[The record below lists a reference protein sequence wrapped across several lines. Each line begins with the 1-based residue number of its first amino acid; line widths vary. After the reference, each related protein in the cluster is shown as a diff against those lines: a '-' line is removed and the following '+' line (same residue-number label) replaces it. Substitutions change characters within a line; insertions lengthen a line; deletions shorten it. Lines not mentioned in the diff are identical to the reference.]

1 MQIKSLLRTI
11 LDEAE
16 KNKLMYRADAYQL
29 WNEGCEDMI
38 VPWGYDQ
45 DKLIE
50 TLLDIELDPRG
61 GNIGFIPEDEVETH
75 KNLIS
80 KLRENAIMNC
90 YEEYSEHFNTC
101 DDDEIIKE
109 FPREY
114 YCGNYVIMWEVYND
128 NEECLSD
135 YHTGLDKYFNLSEI
149 ADEWGKK
156 MYKLTKGL
164 L

>member
-1 MQIKSLLRTI
+1 MKSLLRTI

-50 TLLDIELDPRG
+50 TFKDIELDPRG
-61 GNIGFIPEDEVETH
+61 GNIGFIPEAEVLDH
-75 KNLIS
+75 NALIRKIKDS
-80 KLRENAIMNC
+80 LREEFVDDVFIANA
-90 YEEYSEHFNTC
+90 T
-101 DDDEIIKE
+101 DDEILSE
-109 FPREY
+109 APREY

-135 YHTGLDKYFNLSEI
+135 YHTGLDKYFNLSDI
-149 ADEWGKK
+149 SDEWGKK

>member
-1 MQIKSLLRTI
+1 
-11 LDEAE
+11 
-16 KNKLMYRADAYQL
+16 
-29 WNEGCEDMI
+29 
-38 VPWGYDQ
+38 
-45 DKLIE
+45 
-50 TLLDIELDPRG
+50 
-61 GNIGFIPEDEVETH
+61 
-75 KNLIS
+75 
-80 KLRENAIMNC
+80 MNC

-164 L
+164 EYFFILINQGVIFWFVLRLALLAKLQPLECCLKLEYLGHSSRYNLQVLCKQGVPKDHLENYP

>member
-1 MQIKSLLRTI
+1 MKSLLRTI

-50 TLLDIELDPRG
+50 TFNDIELDPRG
-61 GNIGFIPEDEVETH
+61 GNIGFMPEAEVKTH
-75 KNLIS
+75 KQLIKS
-80 KLRENAIMNC
+80 LRKEAIANC
-90 YEEYSEHFNTC
+90 YDEHLEHFKTC
-101 DDDEIIKE
+101 TDDEIIQE

-114 YCGNYVIMWEVYND
+114 YCGNYVIMWEVYNED
-128 NEECLSD
+128 EECLSD
-135 YHTGLDKYFNLSEI
+135 YHTGLDKYFDLSKL
-149 ADEWGKK
+149 AQTWGEKL
-156 MYKLTKGL
+156 YKLRKSL
-164 L
+164 S

>member
-45 DKLIE
+45 DALIKTFKE
-50 TLLDIELDPRG
+50 IELDPRG
-61 GNIGFIPEDEVETH
+61 GNIGFIPETEVLDH
-75 KNLIS
+75 NALIRKIKNS
-80 KLRENAIMNC
+80 FREEFVDYVFIANA
-90 YEEYSEHFNTC
+90 T
-101 DDDEIIKE
+101 DDEIISE
-109 FPREY
+109 APREY